1 MRLPWLAAFC
11 LLIAW
16 SAQARADDVA
26 AADSARIKS
35 VIERQLAAFARDDA
49 DTAFG
54 FASPAIQQRFGTADI
69 FMQMVRSDYRAVYRP
84 RSVSFGA
91 ARRSDG
97 LIVQEVDLIGPDG
110 AGVRASYL
118 MERQDDGSW
127 RINGVGLA
135 PGKQRES

>member
-16 SAQARADDVA
+16 SAQARADDGA
-26 AADSARIKS
+26 AADSVRIKS

-54 FASPAIQQRFGTADI
+54 FASPAIRQRFGTADI

-91 ARRSDG
+91 AARSDG
-97 LIVQEVDLIGPDG
+97 MIVQEVDLIGPDG
-110 AGVRASYL
+110 AGVRAFYL